1 MTNKTAQSAHK
12 GWTYKSKPKK
22 EQDKLIKTYEII
34 IKWINKN
41 KKIIRRLDDL
51 YFYALK
57 DDVYVTIKDIENLLG
72 THEEF
77 TTKQFLYVYNN
88 YNQIRRN
95 LKYIDEFIT
104 KLSETLTEDDL
115 SLILEEPEENIN
127 IFDEKY
133 FDTYIYDDISPL
145 SFNEIEQRDFEE
157 LGYYKTNDGKYIM
170 SQGLF

>member
-12 GWTYKSKPKK
+12 DWTYKSKPKK

-57 DDVYVTIKDIENLLG
+57 DDVYITMKDIENLLG
-72 THEEF
+72 AHEEF

-127 IFDEKY
+127 IYDEKY

-145 SFNEIEQRDFEE
+145 SFQEINQKDFEQT
-157 LGYYKTNDGKYIM
+157 GYYKTNDGKYIM
-170 SQGLF
+170 DQGLF